1 MAELYAMRD
10 ACEQKAIEFYH
21 MGEIELCAFWHNA
34 SIGFQMRID
43 KIPMSEVVKE

>member
-21 MGEIELCAFWHNA
+21 MGEFELCAFWHNA

-43 KIPMSEVVKE
+43 NTPMSEVVKE